1 MEISDLIHIGKLDIR
16 KERGSEQRTLFLK
29 VAEEF
34 QYLLGHLGD
43 VFLLFTDYR
52 VRYAKILFT
61 DLNTQKGKQTGRCV
75 TFDDEDLLEELKS
88 EKSVTICLDDDEI
101 ARIDDIVGYFDPTG
115 MSVIWNSECVGT
127 IKGFFYNGAHDV
139 YELQMTD
146 GKLVLIPDVEAFVIE
161 TNPEERF
168 IRVKDLDQF
177 LDL

>member
-1 MEISDLIHIGKLDIR
+1 MEIADLINIGKLDIR
-16 KERGSEQRTLFLK
+16 KERGSEQQLLLLK
-29 VAEEF
+29 AKEEF
-34 QYLLGHLGD
+34 EYLLGYLSD

-61 DLNTQKGKQTGRCV
+61 DLNTQKGKQTGGSV
-75 TFDDEDLLEELKS
+75 TFNDQDLLQELSS
-88 EKSVTICLDDDEI
+88 EKSVTVCLDEDEI

-115 MSVIWNSECVGT
+115 MSVIWNDERVAT

-139 YELQMTD
+139 YELQMVD
-146 GKLVLIPDVEAFVIE
+146 GKQVLIPDVEAFVIE